1 MPLDAGWERG
11 SWRAW
16 RGKLADRWSDRQ
28 ADTGEHTGAERG
40 RNGWEERERP
50 TPAHGGPGRGSW
62 RGCTEQGCSLRCKRG
77 YTMVD
82 IGECTGKR
90 GMMQWEG
97 NGEGDSRREDRSY
110 LLLLLHRL
118 AHWLAASLTLVVA
131 LSLRLDWRTGLD
143 TLRLAGTAG
152 LVTGDLR
159 RERIRERRGGR
170 DVQEKSR

>member
-1 MPLDAGWERG
+1 M
-11 SWRAW
+11 
-16 RGKLADRWSDRQ
+16 GK
-28 ADTGEHTGAERG
+28 
-40 RNGWEERERP
+40 
-50 TPAHGGPGRGSW
+50 
-62 RGCTEQGCSLRCKRG
+62 
-77 YTMVD
+77 
-82 IGECTGKR
+82 
-90 GMMQWEG
+90 G

-131 LSLRLDWRTGLD
+131 LSLRLDWGTGLD